1 MKHLFFLFLLLFL
14 TSLAAFSSLQ
24 SELKPGQDYILRLK
38 NGDIITGEIIS
49 FVEDKEDGKGIKFD
63 TEFGIATIYFSQI
76 AEVKPIESYYRQNH
90 KYFLLP
96 TAIGIGNDHFVGAM
110 ELFFFYGGFGI
121 TDHFSLVAG
130 RSFLPTLYS
139 NQQLTLLNVKGSLP
153 KLVLDDVVRE
163 IHFAF
168 GGNLAFANNN
178 NRFVHLYGVA
188 TALFYKTSLSVSLF
202 YKMGSG
208 DIYLVRFAN
217 SVQDVI
223 YQDGSFGISA
233 GFDTK
238 LPNFKDVHIVGELW
252 NIDIAK
258 PTKTGI
264 FLGVRLANDKF
275 SSDFGFAFFTQP
287 FFAPFVNF
295 VWNPF

>member
-1 MKHLFFLFLLLFL
+1 MKYLFSLFLLLFL
-14 TSLAAFSSLQ
+14 ASVVAYSSLWD
-24 SELKPGQDYILRLK
+24 ELKTGQDYVLRLK
-38 NGDIITGEIIS
+38 NGDIITGEVVS
-49 FVEDKEDGKGIKFD
+49 FIEDKEEGKGIKFE
-63 TEFGIATIYFSQI
+63 TEFGIATIYFYQI
-76 AEVKPIESYYRQNH
+76 AEAKAIESYYRQKH

-110 ELFFFYGGFGI
+110 ELFVFYWGFGI
-121 TDHFSLVAG
+121 TDYFSIIYG
-130 RSFLPTLYS
+130 RSLLPTLYS

-153 KLVLDDVVRE
+153 PLVLDDVVRE

-168 GGNLAFANNN
+168 GGNLAFANHN
-178 NRFVHLYGVA
+178 NRFVHLYGVG

-217 SVQDVI
+217 TVQDVI

-238 LPNFKDVHIVGELW
+238 LPNFRDVHVIGELW

-258 PTKTGI
+258 PTKTGV
-264 FLGVRLANDKF
+264 FLGIRFTNDKF

>member
-1 MKHLFFLFLLLFL
+1 MKYLFLLLLLLLFPSLVIPFDFQDEL
-14 TSLAAFSSLQ
+14 TSG
-24 SELKPGQDYILRLK
+24 KNYVLRLK
-38 NGDIITGEIIS
+38 NGDIITGEIVS
-49 FVEDKEDGKGIKFD
+49 FVEDKEEGKGIKFE
-63 TEFGIATIYFSQI
+63 TEFGIATIYFYQI
-76 AEVKPIESYYRQNH
+76 AEIKPIESYYRQSH

-121 TDHFSLVAG
+121 TDYFSLIAG

-153 KLVLDDVVRE
+153 KLALEDVVRE

-178 NRFVHLYGVA
+178 NRFVHLYGVV
-188 TALFYKTSLSVSLF
+188 TALFYKTSLSFSLF
-202 YKMGSG
+202 YKMGSR
-208 DIYLVRFAN
+208 DIYLIRFAN

-258 PTKTGI
+258 PTKTGV
-264 FLGVRLANDKF
+264 FLGVRFANDEF

>member
-1 MKHLFFLFLLLFL
+1 MRYLFFLIIVISLS
-14 TSLAAFSSLQ
+14 SLAVYSNSREEVKA
-24 SELKPGQDYILRLK
+24 GQTYVLRLT
-38 NGDIITGEIIS
+38 NGDILTGEVVS
-49 FVEDKEDGKGIKFD
+49 FVEDKDDGKGIKFE
-63 TEFGIATIYFSQI
+63 TGFGIATIYFYQI
-76 AEVKPIESYYRQNH
+76 AEAKPVESYYRQSH
-90 KYFLLP
+90 RYFLLP
-96 TAIGIGNDHFVGAM
+96 TAIGIGSNHFVGMM
-110 ELFFFYGGFGI
+110 ELFFFYGGFGV
-121 TDHFSLVAG
+121 TDYFSLIVG

-163 IHFAF
+163 IHFAL
-168 GGNLAFANNN
+168 GGNLAFANHN
-178 NRFVHLYGVA
+178 NRFVHLYGVG

-208 DIYLVRFAN
+208 DIYLIRFAN

-238 LPNFKDVHIVGELW
+238 LSDFKDVHIVGELW
-252 NIDIAK
+252 NIDVAK
-258 PTKTGI
+258 PTKTGV
-264 FLGVRLANDKF
+264 FLGVRFANDRF

-287 FFAPFVNF
+287 FLAPFVSF